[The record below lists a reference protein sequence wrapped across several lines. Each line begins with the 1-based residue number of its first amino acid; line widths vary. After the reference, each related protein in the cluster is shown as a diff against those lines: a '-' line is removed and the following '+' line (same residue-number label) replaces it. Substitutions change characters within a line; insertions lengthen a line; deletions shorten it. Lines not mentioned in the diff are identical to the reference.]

1 MATEKS
7 IKYKLSMKDGTSSV
21 LKKVSKQVKANQKSF
36 RNLTDSL
43 AKMTIIGTGVSRALN
58 KIGQVGARVATET
71 VGKFMEFEKGMA
83 EVATITNLTE
93 SEMANLGTEIQKFSR
108 TYAVDAN
115 DAAKALY
122 MTISAGTDAT
132 NGGTKAFEVMGQAI
146 KFGKAALV
154 DASTSVDL
162 MTTVLNSYGMEA
174 EDATKV
180 SDILFTTIKLGK
192 TTGEELAGSMGRV
205 TSIASAAGVSFEDL
219 SGAMVMLT
227 RAGLSTEEATTSLRS
242 LIVSIVKPTE
252 QAKEAIG
259 DLGLSLFNERTLAS
273 EGGLFKVLEQLNEK
287 AGDSV
292 GKLGSVIPNI
302 RALTGALAAAG
313 QQKDVPDI
321 LAQIG
326 NASGNTDIAL
336 EKMTRTFAFRWEQ
349 LIAQFDSLKTRF
361 GEIFASSE
369 VLSGAIKGIG
379 EAIENTIEH
388 LKEGGEGAEEFGKTI
403 DSFLQTALP
412 AMVRGFGTMVKV
424 IGGLVIGLYEMTD
437 HPFFGGDFFGE
448 LVRVET
454 ETGTTWARVTSDIEA
469 RSDAARE
476 TIAGLGNMFNELAV
490 TMEGSAQ
497 AAQEAAEMDKVLSF
511 TRETVSAATEKAAA
525 GIEKTTDAMAAGT
538 KDTKAS
544 AAEWSSFEDNVNAAA
559 STITKAGGMIPA
571 ISETA
576 TAIETAVHQVDNLK
590 HQFLGTVTAAMDL
603 RGLADGLGAAFASSM
618 SPALGEVTTWLDD
631 LFDRLGEWG
640 TELSTTLQDAV
651 AGWYTTKHEL
661 EVLDAARSQD
671 IHAASASQAA
681 AITNSA
687 VAAIMP
693 SLSAAATAAL
703 IMTEGGAQV
712 HAGLLPALLAA
723 AAAQGAAFAAFAD
736 GGRVTSPTLALIGEA
751 GDETIIPETRTGR
764 ARDVLSDLA
773 SRRPELFAGGSR
785 GAGGNVTSNNINI
798 SVEGGG
804 GDEGIAERIADEV
817 DRILGR
823 RIS

>member
-1 MATEKS
+1 MAAEKS

-132 NGGTKAFEVMGQAI
+132 NGGKKAFEVMGQAI

-242 LIVSIVKPTE
+242 LIVSIVKPTV

-259 DLGLSLFNERTLAS
+259 DLGLSLFNEQTLKS
-273 EGGLFKVLEQLNEK
+273 EGGLFKVLKQLNEK
-287 AGDSV
+287 AGESV
-292 GKLGSVIPNI
+292 GTLGSVIPNI

-326 NASGNTDIAL
+326 AASGNTDIAL

-361 GEIFASSE
+361 GEIASSSD
-369 VLSGAIKGIG
+369 VLRGTMSGISKAVEG
-379 EAIENTIEH
+379 TIES
-388 LKEGGEGAEEFGKTI
+388 LKEGGTGAEDFGKAI
-403 DSFLQTALP
+403 DTFIVTVLP
-412 AMVRGFGTMVKV
+412 AMASGFGHLINL
-424 IGGLVIGLYEMTD
+424 IGGITIKLYELLHIFD
-437 HPFFGGDFFGE
+437 
-448 LVRVET
+448 
-454 ETGTTWARVTSDIEA
+454 
-469 RSDAARE
+469 
-476 TIAGLGNMFNELAV
+476 
-490 TMEGSAQ
+490 EGSSTEIAR
-497 AAQEAAEMDKVLSF
+497 AAVDGLSGSFFNLSDVIKGATDSAKDMAFADEVLSF
-511 TRETVSAATEKAAA
+511 TRQTVSASNEKLTSD
-525 GIEKTTDAMAAGT
+525 IKKTTEVMAAGT

-576 TAIETAVHQVDNLK
+576 SAIETAVHQTDNLR
-590 HQFLGTVTAAMDL
+590 HQFLGTVTAAMNL
-603 RGLADGLGAAFASSM
+603 RTLADGLGAAFASSM
-618 SPALGEVTTWLDD
+618 SPALGEVTTWLDS

-671 IHAASASQAA
+671 IHAASASSAA
-681 AITNSA
+681 AITN
-687 VAAIMP
+687 AAIAQIMP

-703 IMTEGGAQV
+703 IATQGGAQV

-804 GDEGIAERIADEV
+804 GGDEGIAERIADEV